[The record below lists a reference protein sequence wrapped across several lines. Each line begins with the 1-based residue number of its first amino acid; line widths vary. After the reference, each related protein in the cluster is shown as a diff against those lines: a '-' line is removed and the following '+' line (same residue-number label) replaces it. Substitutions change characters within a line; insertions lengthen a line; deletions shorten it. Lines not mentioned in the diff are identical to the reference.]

1 MCMNLRNMALVEPV
15 VVEVEKVKDITPIMD
30 DVSAFE
36 TLCPVSSVTGHR
48 SNPLDALQMV
58 LRPEKAR
65 LLEQVLQEIPCSG
78 VPSDI
83 GTFEYLASRLDLGT
97 DAERAIY
104 RGKLERIADDLY
116 NIQPALKK
124 SDDIKF
130 NDNDADTKDE

>member
-1 MCMNLRNMALVEPV
+1 MCTNLRNMAAVQPV
-15 VVEVEKVKDITPIMD
+15 VSSNEKAKDITPIMD

-65 LLEQVLQEIPCSG
+65 LLEQVLQEIPSSG

-83 GTFEYLASRLDLGT
+83 GTFDWLASRLDLGT

-130 NDNDADTKDE
+130 NESDAQTKDD